1 METNVIS
8 PPAPL
13 AGKLPAWITPLSAGA
28 WKEMEESERRAVLEV
43 SPANPAASLQARR
56 LLARWPSFEAFA
68 AHFSLQNLTSW
79 PKAPNISGFDG
90 RTYCLVATNA
100 PTLGLLSDMFG
111 ADKAGAWIA
120 VQLYNLVKLFT
131 VDGARKPTAEVI
143 RAVADSWVQEYPH
156 GKVTELWVFFAEV
169 LAGSDGQ
176 QTAYGSIEL
185 ANLGKRYRAFID
197 RRNVLVSQWTKK
209 IERMKER
216 KEMERR
222 ETEARYHAPTEE
234 DKSRMLAILR
244 SRNFGR
250 KPPIYQLQVKAFC
263 EKYGLIS

>member
-1 METNVIS
+1 MRMTNTNVMVT
-8 PPAPL
+8 
-13 AGKLPAWITPLSAGA
+13 GNLPVWITPLSAGA
-28 WKEMEESERRAVLEV
+28 WKEMAESERRAAMAVC
-43 SPANPAASLQARR
+43 PANPAASLQTRR
-56 LLARWPSFEAFA
+56 LLARWPTFESFA

-100 PTLGLLSDMFG
+100 PTLGMLADMFG
-111 ADKAGAWIA
+111 AEKAGGWLA
-120 VQLYNLVKLFT
+120 VQLYNLVKLFS
-131 VDGARKPTAEVI
+131 VDGGRKPAAEVI
-143 RAVADSWVQEYPH
+143 RAVADSWVQEYPF

-197 RRNVLVSQWTKK
+197 RRNVLIAQWTKK
-209 IERMKER
+209 IERMRAR

-222 ETEARYHAPTEE
+222 EAEARFRTPTEE
-234 DKSRMLAILR
+234 EKSRMLAILR
-244 SRNFGR
+244 SRNFDK

-263 EKYGLIS
+263 EKYGLIP